1 MDGRQ
6 AAAGRGSAEEMT
18 EPTPLSKAARNEQ
31 RKLQAT
37 SWNAIGLAF
46 VAVGFVQP
54 VVAGELT
61 VIGALKVVVASVIG
75 YMFHQYAV
83 RLLRR
88 LED

>member
-1 MDGRQ
+1 MT
-6 AAAGRGSAEEMT
+6 GSS
-18 EPTPLSKAARNEQ
+18 PPSKAARNEQ

-54 VVAGELT
+54 VVAGEFSL
-61 VIGALKVVVASVIG
+61 AAAFKVVVAGLIG
-75 YMFHQYAV
+75 YIFHQYAV
-83 RLLRR
+83 QLLRR